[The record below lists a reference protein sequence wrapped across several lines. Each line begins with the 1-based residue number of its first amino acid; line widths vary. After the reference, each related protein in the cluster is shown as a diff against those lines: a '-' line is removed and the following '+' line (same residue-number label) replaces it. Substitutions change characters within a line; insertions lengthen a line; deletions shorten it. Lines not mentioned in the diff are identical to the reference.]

1 MPNPHGRTGA
11 KMLEDTKDSLR
22 NKIEDLQAALI
33 RSERRRL
40 SDSTVT
46 GNSQGIAIITGATLE
61 TRGNNTVRGNR
72 IDVLGSPLTPVGG
85 L

>member
-1 MPNPHGRTGA
+1 MRDNGRGLLVGA
-11 KMLEDTKDSLR
+11 TSTTR
-22 NKIEDLQAALI
+22 I
-33 RSERRRL
+33 